1 MTKKQKKTKSKDDTV
16 LLTLLA
22 AALQLGISVSTAR
35 RYAVSGIL
43 PHVRI
48 AGRIRVP
55 SEAIAKARREGLGRQ
70 QADHQLTT

>member
-1 MTKKQKKTKSKDDTV
+1 VTTKQKKPEPKDDAV
-16 LLTLLA
+16 LLSLLD
-22 AALQLGISVSTAR
+22 AALQLGISVATAR

-55 SEAIAKARREGLGRQ
+55 SEAVAKAQREGIGR
-70 QADHQLTT
+70 